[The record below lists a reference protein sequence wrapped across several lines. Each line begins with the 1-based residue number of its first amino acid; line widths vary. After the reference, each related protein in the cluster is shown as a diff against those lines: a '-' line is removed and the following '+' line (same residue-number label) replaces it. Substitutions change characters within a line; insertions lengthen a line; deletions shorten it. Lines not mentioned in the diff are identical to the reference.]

1 MIRGL
6 SPSPSVL
13 GSIERIR
20 SAVQH
25 EEYEIRFFA
34 TKYIKKIS
42 WKLLKLQMNSTIQTV
57 SGVKSLLAVAVP

>member
-1 MIRGL
+1 MESIILLAKKKRLLHCLQIFTHFQMIRGL
-6 SPSPSVL
+6 SLSPSVL

-42 WKLLKLQMNSTIQTV
+42 
-57 SGVKSLLAVAVP
+57 